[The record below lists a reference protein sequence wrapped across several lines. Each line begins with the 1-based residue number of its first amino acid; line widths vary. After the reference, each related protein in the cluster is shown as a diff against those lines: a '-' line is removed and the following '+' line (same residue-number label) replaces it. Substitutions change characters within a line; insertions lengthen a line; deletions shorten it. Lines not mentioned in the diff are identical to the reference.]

1 MAKKSPKADLQNL
14 PIAAA
19 EFIRLVIKKMRYRRN
34 VRADVMA
41 ELAAHFEDELKD
53 CSNDEEKQQKAQR
66 LIEDFG
72 DANLLA
78 ALMRRAKK
86 RCRPLWR
93 TAVVRSF
100 QALGIIVL
108 YILICLSRVG
118 IGTPTISVNYVD
130 WLNELVRAD
139 RDETKNAR
147 PYYDEAAGLYVE
159 CPIEIK
165 KKSGIASTRLTDFN
179 DLEMK
184 HLLQWLTDNQRAFEV
199 LRQGVG
205 RPYFWQTYSSDDA
218 ELIQDTTLPS
228 ALREAPA
235 YTLGVVMH
243 NTMKKLPDYRKL
255 GRAMRWQIQRD
266 VYNGDTEDA
275 LDDCIVL
282 QKFGGHLQGKGLL
295 VEHLVGIA
303 IEAFAQRSTFMI
315 LEKADVPANA
325 LKRLQVEL
333 EEVYA
338 GQEVVINL
346 EAEKAFWYDLVQR
359 GFTDDGKG
367 SGRVLKRGLP
377 LAMGNWKDGV
387 WGFVTWS
394 YPDRRE
400 VTNIIDRHFQR
411 SEELLGYTP
420 WELHTNGLKSEE
432 WEEMGK
438 QCLMLQIVGSGL
450 AKVGQ
455 IDWRLKTSRAA
466 LLTVLSIL
474 IYEKDNEN
482 YPADLNELVERGYLK
497 QLPIDPFGGKPL
509 VYKRTDDDFVL
520 YSVGLNFIDDGG
532 QVWRDDKGI
541 VRQWGDE
548 GDAVFWPA
556 AK

>member
-14 PIAAA
+14 PIPAA

-548 GDAVFWPA
+548 GDAVFWPV